1 MFKSKEKIQLILFS
15 ILIIMLS
22 CSYIINYAL
31 AKDPYFIQSPQI
43 ISKTMT
49 QKENA
54 IMLSITIR
62 FIASGFDNEPIN
74 AYLTTSGITSDNLI
88 CFNQATNGKIEPA
101 LISGPAQGENIRI
114 DPSGGKIIFSN
125 NLPPITDKMS
135 QTICPG
141 DVSPDI
147 RSATLKDV
155 QLHLVQEDGIKRLV
169 FKFEIRTCP
178 WHLSIQHPN

>member
-62 FIASGFDNEPIN
+62 FWLLDLIM
-74 AYLTTSGITSDNLI
+74 NL
-88 CFNQATNGKIEPA
+88 
-101 LISGPAQGENIRI
+101 
-114 DPSGGKIIFSN
+114 
-125 NLPPITDKMS
+125 
-135 QTICPG
+135 
-141 DVSPDI
+141 
-147 RSATLKDV
+147 
-155 QLHLVQEDGIKRLV
+155 
-169 FKFEIRTCP
+169 
-178 WHLSIQHPN
+178 